1 MLSVPFQGALHIEY
15 ADDDDDDDG
24 WVYYDINTQT
34 LTPFQWRN
42 PILKHEPCCAWML
55 LLPTTC
61 YKSPSPPLVHP
72 LYVVPACL
80 PANSSPD
87 GCIPLPTSV
96 WLKVEVLTGSTE
108 ERAILSAGT
117 FFSSSLIG
125 GGGWRNRVWVP
136 LKRLVRNRGCFKRTS
151 DGEVV
156 KRPAAASLSL
166 HFLSRSCGATVVN
179 LLCPFLDPCLWTLN
193 YLDYYRTTHSLSS
206 SCAATSLL
214 E

>member
-1 MLSVPFQGALHIEY
+1 MNAPVANNLLQKPLFPSRASALCSSCLL
-15 ADDDDDDDG
+15 AC
-24 WVYYDINTQT
+24 Q
-34 LTPFQWRN
+34 
-42 PILKHEPCCAWML
+42 LKSRWLH
-55 LLPTTC
+55 
-61 YKSPSPPLVHP
+61 SPPDE
-72 LYVVPACL
+72 CL
-80 PANSSPD
+80 TKS
-87 GCIPLPTSV
+87 G
-96 WLKVEVLTGSTE
+96 GSDWKYRR

-117 FFSSSLIG
+117 LSSSSLIG

-193 YLDYYRTTHSLSS
+193 YLDYYHTTHSLSS